1 MADMD
6 KPRARA
12 ITSWVVCDWRLA
24 TTGSPGSCR
33 LSRYPTKTPS
43 AAYGHGH
50 TRTHLSARRSGPPT
64 AAQRQ
69 E

>member
-6 KPRARA
+6 DPRARA
-12 ITSWVVCDWRLA
+12 ITSGVVSDRWHA
-24 TTGSPGSCR
+24 TTGSAGPCR
-33 LSRYPTKTPS
+33 LSRYPTRTPS
-43 AAYGHGH
+43 AAYGHVH
-50 TRTHLSARRSGPPT
+50 TRTHLSAGRSGRLT